1 MQLLDNS
8 DLGKNN
14 PLLTIAT
21 IGIIVLS
28 YIIGST
34 FLFTDIAMNFP
45 DQHPTTETEI
55 VDLIGKNRFLIW
67 IIVPFLFVIVGL
79 LSSIHF
85 LHKRPILSLITAR
98 KKIDF
103 KRILFSFVIMTIVL
117 SLFLALQIYT
127 SNNLTFQFNFEKF
140 LPLLLISFFLLPIQ
154 TTCEELIFRGYAL
167 QGIKQRTASNL
178 AAILISGTMFG
189 AIHYGNPEI
198 EAIGNQIIIY
208 YILVGIFLSFITYL
222 DNGMEL
228 ALGYHAANNIF
239 AAIMVTNNWQAFQTD
254 ALFMDKTPPGIGWD
268 TILGILIVLPT
279 LFFIFKWKYKWEIKL

>member
-1 MQLLDNS
+1 MGFSDNAN
-8 DLGKNN
+8 LGKNN
-14 PLLTIAT
+14 PLFTIAT

-34 FLFTDIAMNFP
+34 FLFTDIAINFP
-45 DQHPTTETEI
+45 GQHPTTETEI

-67 IIVPFLFVIVGL
+67 IIVPFLFVSAGL

-103 KRILFSFVIMTIVL
+103 KRILFSFLVMTFVL
-117 SLFLALQIYT
+117 SLFLALQIFT
-127 SNNLTFQFNFEKF
+127 SSNLTFQFNFQKF
-140 LPLLLISFFLLPIQ
+140 LPLLLISLFLLPIQ

-167 QGIKQRTASNL
+167 QGIKQSTASNL
-178 AAILISGTMFG
+178 AAIIISGTMFG

-198 EAIGNQIIIY
+198 EAIGNHIIIY
-208 YILVGIFLSFITYL
+208 YILVGVFLSFITYL
-222 DNGMEL
+222 DDGMEL

>member
-34 FLFTDIAMNFP
+34 FLFTDIAINFP
-45 DQHPTTETEI
+45 GQHPTTETEI
-55 VDLIGKNRFLIW
+55 VQLIGKNRFLIW

-85 LHKRPILSLITAR
+85 LHKRPILSLFTAR

-103 KRILFSFVIMTIVL
+103 KRIFFSFLVMTIVL
-117 SLFLALQIYT
+117 SLFLVLQIYT

-140 LPLLLISFFLLPIQ
+140 LPLLLISLFLLPIQ

-198 EAIGNQIIIY
+198 EAIGNHIIIY

-222 DNGMEL
+222 DDGIEL

-268 TILGILIVLPT
+268 TILGILIVLPA

>member
-1 MQLLDNS
+1 MGFSDNAN
-8 DLGKNN
+8 LGKNN

-34 FLFTDIAMNFP
+34 FLFTDIAINFP
-45 DQHPTTETEI
+45 GQHPTTETEI

-85 LHKRPILSLITAR
+85 LHKRPILSVITAR

-103 KRILFSFVIMTIVL
+103 KRILFSFLVMTIVL
-117 SLFLALQIYT
+117 SLFLVLQIYT

-140 LPLLLISFFLLPIQ
+140 LPLLLISLFLLPIQ

-167 QGIKQRTASNL
+167 QGMKRRTASNL

-198 EAIGNQIIIY
+198 EAIGNHIIIY

-222 DNGMEL
+222 DDGMEL

-279 LFFIFKWKYKWEIKL
+279 LFFIFKWKYKWKIEL

>member
-34 FLFTDIAMNFP
+34 FLLTDIAINFP
-45 DQHPTTETEI
+45 GQHPTTEAEI
-55 VDLIGKNRFLIW
+55 VQLIGKNRFLIW

-103 KRILFSFVIMTIVL
+103 KRILFSFLVMTIVL
-117 SLFLALQIYT
+117 SLFLVLQIYT

-140 LPLLLISFFLLPIQ
+140 LPLLLISLFLLPIQ

-167 QGIKQRTASNL
+167 QGIKRRTASNL

-198 EAIGNQIIIY
+198 EAIGNHIILY

-222 DNGMEL
+222 DDGMEL

-254 ALFMDKTPPGIGWD
+254 ALFLDKTPPGIGWD

>member
-34 FLFTDIAMNFP
+34 FLFTDIAINFP
-45 DQHPTTETEI
+45 GQHPTTEAEI
-55 VDLIGKNRFLIW
+55 VQLIGKNRFLIW

-103 KRILFSFVIMTIVL
+103 KRILFSFLVMTIVL
-117 SLFLALQIYT
+117 SLFLVLQIYT

-140 LPLLLISFFLLPIQ
+140 LPLLLISLFLLPIQ

-167 QGIKQRTASNL
+167 QGIKRRTASNL

-198 EAIGNQIIIY
+198 EAIGNHIILY

-222 DNGMEL
+222 DDGMEL

-239 AAIMVTNNWQAFQTD
+239 AAIMVTNNWQAYQTD
-254 ALFMDKTPPGIGWD
+254 ALFLDKTPPGIGWD

>member
-1 MQLLDNS
+1 MVFSDNAN
-8 DLGKNN
+8 LGKNN

-34 FLFTDIAMNFP
+34 FLFTDIAINFP

-55 VDLIGKNRFLIW
+55 VQLIGKNRFLIW

-103 KRILFSFVIMTIVL
+103 KRILFSFLVMTIVL
-117 SLFLALQIYT
+117 TLFLVLQIYT

-140 LPLLLISFFLLPIQ
+140 LPLLLISLFLLPIQ

-167 QGIKQRTASNL
+167 QGIKRRTASNL

-198 EAIGNQIIIY
+198 EAIGNHIIIY

-222 DNGMEL
+222 DDGMEL

-279 LFFIFKWKYKWEIKL
+279 LFFIFKWKYKWKIEL

>member
-1 MQLLDNS
+1 MGFSDNAN
-8 DLGKNN
+8 LGKNN
-14 PLLTIAT
+14 PLFTIAT

-34 FLFTDIAMNFP
+34 FLFTDIAINFHG
-45 DQHPTTETEI
+45 QHPTTETEI

-103 KRILFSFVIMTIVL
+103 RRILFSFVIMTIVL
-117 SLFLALQIYT
+117 GLFLGLQIYT

-140 LPLLLISFFLLPIQ
+140 LPLLLISLFLLPIQ

-198 EAIGNQIIIY
+198 EAIGNHIIIY

-279 LFFIFKWKYKWEIKL
+279 LFFIFKWKYKWKIEL

>member
-1 MQLLDNS
+1 MNLLDNS

-14 PLLTIAT
+14 PLFTIAT

-34 FLFTDIAMNFP
+34 FLFTDIAINFP
-45 DQHPTTETEI
+45 RQHPTTETEI
-55 VDLIGKNRFLIW
+55 AELIGKNRFLIW

-117 SLFLALQIYT
+117 SLFLALQIFT
-127 SNNLTFQFNFEKF
+127 SSNLTFQFNFEKF
-140 LPLLLISFFLLPIQ
+140 LPLLLISLFLLPIQ

-198 EAIGNQIIIY
+198 EAIGNHIIIY

-279 LFFIFKWKYKWEIKL
+279 LFFIFKWKYKWKIEL